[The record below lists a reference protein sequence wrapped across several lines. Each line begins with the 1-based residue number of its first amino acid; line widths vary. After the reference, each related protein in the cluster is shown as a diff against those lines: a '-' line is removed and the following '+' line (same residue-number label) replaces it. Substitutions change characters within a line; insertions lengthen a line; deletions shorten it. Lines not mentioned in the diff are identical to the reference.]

1 MNDDA
6 NYGCTI
12 IIPTYNR
19 PRYLKRI
26 LSYYNKYAGNY
37 NIIVADSS
45 SDENKK
51 LNDKVVSSFSNLN
64 ILYLSN
70 YSSEISPYHKIV
82 DSINYVD
89 TKYCVLCADDD
100 FVVPNGISQS
110 VDFLEKNP
118 DFAIAHGYYIR
129 FHLKTDKKG
138 KQQFCWIP
146 IYLQKSNTSPDPKL
160 RLYFNIAK
168 FNPPFYAVHR
178 TACLEMIFKE
188 SMKYTCDPRFD
199 ELLLSALPSIYGK
212 MKRLNVFYAARE
224 DIPTSGKY
232 TYKTLEDYIK
242 EGTYA
247 EKYDK
252 FRDCLVM
259 HLSKMSQLDAKESK
273 KLVDDAM
280 SDHMKRKYLTVKMI
294 GVLDYLRLPDRLDG
308 EIRALYRR
316 LFVPKMPTDEDIHPS
331 YYDDFNKIRLQVL
344 SFSKK

>member
-26 LSYYNKYAGNY
+26 LSYYNGYAGNY
-37 NIIVADSS
+37 KIIVADSS
-45 SDENKK
+45 SNKNKK
-51 LNDKVVSSFSNLN
+51 LNDRVIASLSNLN
-64 ILYLSN
+64 ILYLNN
-70 YSSEISPYHKIV
+70 YSSEINMYHKVV

-89 TKYCVLCADDD
+89 TKYCLLCADDD
-100 FVVPNGISQS
+100 FVTPNGISQS

-118 DFAIAHGYYIR
+118 DFAVAHGYYIR

-138 KQQFCWIP
+138 KQHFCWIP

-160 RLYFNIAK
+160 RLYSNIAK
-168 FNPPFYAVHR
+168 FNPPFYAVHT

-188 SMKYTCDPRFD
+188 SINYTCDPRFD

-232 TYKTLEDYIK
+232 TYETLEDYIK

-252 FRDCLVM
+252 FRDCLAT
-259 HLSKMSQLDAKESK
+259 HLSKMSPLDAKESK
-273 KLVDDAM
+273 KVVDDAM
-280 SDHMKRKYLTVKMI
+280 SAHMKRKYLTVKMI
-294 GVLDYLRLPDRLDG
+294 EVLDYLRLPDWLDG
-308 EIRALYRR
+308 GIRALYRR

-331 YYDDFNKIRLQVL
+331 YYDDFNKIRLHVL

>member
-6 NYGCTI
+6 NCGCTI

-19 PRYLKRI
+19 PMYLKRI
-26 LSYYNKYAGNY
+26 LSYYNEYAGNY
-37 NIIVADSS
+37 KIIVADSS
-45 SDENKK
+45 SNENKK
-51 LNDKVVSSFSNLN
+51 LNEKIISSFSS
-64 ILYLSN
+64 IKISYIN
-70 YSSEISPYHKIV
+70 YPSDINMYHKIV
-82 DSINYVD
+82 DSINYVG
-89 TKYCVLCADDD
+89 TKYCILCADDD
-100 FVVPNGISQS
+100 FVTPNGISQS

-118 DFAIAHGYYIR
+118 DFAVAHGYYIR

-168 FNPPFYAVHR
+168 FNPPFYAVHK

-188 SMKYTCDPRFD
+188 SIKYNCDPRFD

-224 DIPTSGKY
+224 DIPTSAKH
-232 TYKTLEDYIK
+232 TYETLEDYIK
-242 EGTYA
+242 DGTYA
-247 EKYDK
+247 EKYSK

-273 KLVDDAM
+273 KVVDDAM
-280 SDHMKRKYLTVKMI
+280 SAYMKKKYITVKMI
-294 GVLDYLRLPDRLDG
+294 EVLDYLRLPDWLDG
-308 EIRALYRR
+308 GIRALYRR
-316 LFVPKMPTDEDIHPS
+316 LFVPKMPTDEDIPPS
-331 YYDDFNKIRLQVL
+331 YYDDFNKIRLHVL